1 MSFNESQKLAVDYF
15 KGPLLVLAGPGS
27 GKTTVITYRTK
38 KLIEENKIDPSNI
51 LVITFTKAAAV
62 EMQERFDKIT
72 EGKKY
77 RVNFG
82 TFHAI
87 YFRILK
93 YAYNYKAE
101 NIISE
106 DKKFL
111 IIKEIITDLRLDI
124 EDTFDFI
131 NGIIGEISY
140 VKGEM
145 LNILHYYSKNCAE
158 EIFKKIYEKYNEKLI
173 SMNLIDFDDMLLM
186 CYELLTKRE
195 DILKLWQDKFRYILI
210 DEFQD
215 INKVQYEVIKLL
227 AKPNNN
233 LFIVGDDDQ
242 SIYSF
247 RGAKPEIMLSI
258 EKEYKDVKKIVLDYN
273 YRSKKKIIELSENLI
288 KNNKKRFDKNIKAV
302 NLENGNFYIKEFA
315 DNFKQTNEVIDI
327 INNHLKNG
335 GEYKDIAVLY
345 RTNTN
350 PRILVER
357 LMEYNIPFKM
367 KDNLPNIYEHFISKN
382 IISYIRVAL
391 GSRKRSDILE
401 IINRPKRYISREVFN
416 KTEVDFFEIKK
427 QYFDKDYIIDKLE
440 KLEYDL
446 KMLKEMSPYAAI
458 SYIRHGIGYEEY
470 LEEYAKYRRIKPEEY
485 YEILDELMQSSKPYK
500 TYDEWFLHIEEY
512 ATELKN
518 QYLLRIDKRDG
529 VELLTMHSSKG
540 LEYNK
545 VIIID
550 VNEGIVP
557 HKKALLPEDI
567 EEERRMFYVA
577 LTRARDEVYLF
588 YCKERFGK
596 EQEVSRFAKEL
607 FAKSNEYKKDD
618 IIFHTKYGKGIIKKV
633 TDDKFYIE
641 FEKDKKELIFDK
653 KIVVLKGIIRKYE
666 GN

>member
-1 MSFNESQKLAVDYF
+1 MSFNESQKLAVDHF

-518 QYLLRIDKRDG
+518 QYLLRMDKRDG